1 MTNVVNDR
9 RRKKIRRTIA
19 VVPMFIYATEALILE
34 FLLHKK
40 DAGLWCIDTV
50 LAEISAMTKIAIGSV
65 N

>member
-1 MTNVVNDR
+1 
-9 RRKKIRRTIA
+9 
-19 VVPMFIYATEALILE
+19 MFIYATEALILE

-65 N
+65 NWKFYCRKYYWSRLIDIGGILL

>member
-1 MTNVVNDR
+1 
-9 RRKKIRRTIA
+9 
-19 VVPMFIYATEALILE
+19 MFIYATEALILE

>member
-1 MTNVVNDR
+1 MLLMTGGG
-9 RRKKIRRTIA
+9 KKSGEQLLWYLCL
-19 VVPMFIYATEALILE
+19 YATEALILE